1 MYRVCQYLLLSP
13 RTIVA
18 KWRRVILTLS
28 DKLVQVLLL
37 SAQDAMLSRLILR
50 GKAGKEERLRFGKLA
65 FGARKAASTPDEDYM
80 QACSVSLPCSE
91 KRPLRVL
98 HAC

>member
-1 MYRVCQYLLLSP
+1 MPISAFVTPHYCSKVAARHSNTI
-13 RTIVA
+13 RT
-18 KWRRVILTLS
+18 

-80 QACSVSLPCSE
+80 QACSASLPCSE

-98 HAC
+98 HEC